1 MATLARPSINTS
13 HITESLKVAHDMLR
27 RDRDPELASK
37 IMVLEG
43 YLELR
48 RMNPDRSYDDRI
60 RKAFNDLMSRLQVQT
75 AEMHRKP
82 LRPMSEAQSLDMSA
96 LEMARA
102 LLRNGQTLEALPLID
117 QAMRQYPQA
126 ASELKA
132 EADTQIQAIDQIINR
147 ALADDSSSSAF
158 ALAKRAG
165 RAIAQIAAT
174 LNRKSA

>member
-1 MATLARPSINTS
+1 
-13 HITESLKVAHDMLR
+13 
-27 RDRDPELASK
+27 
-37 IMVLEG
+37 MVLEG

-102 LLRNGQTLEALPLID
+102 LLRKGQTLEALPLIE
-117 QAMRQYPQA
+117 QAMAQYPEQ

-132 EADTQIQAIDQIINR
+132 EADAQIHAIQEVIGR
-147 ALADDSSSSAF
+147 AMAEDSSSSPF
-158 ALAKRAG
+158 ELARRA
-165 RAIAQIAAT
+165 
-174 LNRKSA
+174 

>member
-60 RKAFNDLMSRLQVQT
+60 RKAFNDLMSRLQGQT

-82 LRPMSEAQSLDMSA
+82 LPPMSEAQSPDLSA
-96 LEMARA
+96 LEAARA
-102 LLRNGQTLEALPLID
+102 LLRKGRTWAALPLIE
-117 QAMRQYPQA
+117 QAMPQYPEQ
-126 ASELKA
+126 ASELMA
-132 EADTQIQAIDQIINR
+132 EAEAQNQAIEEVMKR
-147 ALADDSSSSAF
+147 AVAEDSSSAF
-158 ALAKRAG
+158 SLAKRAG
-165 RAIAQIAAT
+165 RVIAQIAAT
-174 LNRKSA
+174 LNPERA